1 MIRSVSFFCALVV
14 WFLSADAAR
23 AAEARAPPGT
33 SVVPSTREQVT
44 LTFAPA
50 VKTAAPA
57 VVNIYTRRVVQTQS
71 TPLFNDPFF
80 RRFFGN
86 DMNSLFGLPREQVQN
101 SLGSGVI
108 VKSDGIVITNH
119 HVVENADEITVVF
132 TDRREFEAT
141 LVGTDERSDLAVL
154 RLNDVTG
161 PLPSLDLSDSENV
174 EVGDMVLAI
183 GNPFGVGQTVTSG
196 IVSALARTTVGIS
209 DYRSFI
215 QTDAAINPGNS
226 GGALITSDGRLVGIN
241 TAIYSRDGSNVGIG
255 FAIPATMVRTVLLS
269 ILKDGRAV
277 RPWLGASGK
286 NITSELAKG
295 LGLSRPV
302 GVIVD
307 RVVAGSPAARAGLSV
322 GDIIQDVDGRSISDT
337 EELRYRLAT
346 LPVGGNAK
354 LGTLR
359 DGAMRAVNVALEAP
373 PETPVRQETKLGG
386 RQPFSGAKVANLNPA
401 LAEELGREYVEPS
414 VIILEVGRGSIASR
428 FVRPGDIIW
437 VVNDESVK
445 SVHDLL
451 RLATDES
458 APWAVTLNR
467 NGRAVQFQVG
477 R

>member
-1 MIRSVSFFCALVV
+1 MMRVIGFFCVLMLLGAHGKAV
-14 WFLSADAAR
+14 WAAD
-23 AAEARAPPGT
+23 
-33 SVVPSTREQVT
+33 SVVPSSREQVT
-44 LTFAPA
+44 LTFAPV
-50 VKTAAPA
+50 VKKAAPA
-57 VVNIYTRRVVQTQS
+57 VVNIYTRRVVRSQN

-80 RRFFGN
+80 RRFFGD
-86 DMNSLFGLPREQVQN
+86 DMNSLFGMPREQVQN

-108 VKSDGIVITNH
+108 VQSNGIVITNY
-119 HVVENADEITVVF
+119 HVVGDADEITVVL
-132 TDRREFEAT
+132 TDRREYDAE
-141 LVGTDERSDLAVL
+141 LVGSDERSDLAVL
-154 RLNDVTG
+154 RLKDVTES
-161 PLPSLDLSDSENV
+161 LPSLGLSDSENV

-241 TAIYSRDGSNVGIG
+241 TAIYSKDGGNVGIG

-277 RPWLGASGK
+277 RPWLGATGK
-286 NITSELAKG
+286 NITSDLAKG
-295 LGLSRPV
+295 LGLSRPM

-307 RVVAGSPAARAGLSV
+307 RIVARSPAARAGLTV
-322 GDIIQDVDGRSISDT
+322 GDIIQDVDGRTVADI

-346 LPVGGNAK
+346 LPVGGQAR

-359 DGAMRAVNVALEAP
+359 DGEERTVNVALEAP
-373 PETPVRQETKLGG
+373 PEIPARKETALSG
-386 RQPFSGAKVANLNPA
+386 RQPFSGSKVANLNPA
-401 LAEELGREYVEPS
+401 LAEELGREYVEPG
-414 VIILEVGRGSIASR
+414 VIILEVARGTIASR
-428 FVRPGDIIW
+428 FVRPGDIVW
-437 VVNDESVK
+437 VVNDEPVK
-445 SVHDLL
+445 SVDDLL
-451 RLATDES
+451 RLATEAA

-467 NGRAVQFQVG
+467 NGQAIQFQAN

>member
-1 MIRSVSFFCALVV
+1 MLIG
-14 WFLSADAAR
+14 AA
-23 AAEARAPPGT
+23 AIAQP
-33 SVVPSTREQVT
+33 VVPTSREKVI
-44 LTFAPA
+44 LTFAPV
-50 VKTAAPA
+50 VKKSAPA
-57 VVNIYTRRVVQTQS
+57 VVNIYTRRVVRAQN

-80 RRFFGN
+80 RRFFGD
-86 DMNSLFGLPREQVQN
+86 DMNSLFGMPREQVQN

-108 VKSDGIVITNH
+108 VQSDGVVITNH
-119 HVVENADEITVVF
+119 HVVGGADEITVVL
-132 TDRREFEAT
+132 TDRREYDAE
-141 LVGTDERSDLAVL
+141 LVGSDERSDLAVL
-154 RLNDVTG
+154 RLKDVTE
-161 PLPSLDLSDSENV
+161 PLPALGLSDSENV

-241 TAIYSRDGSNVGIG
+241 TAIYSRDGGNVGIG

-286 NITSELAKG
+286 SITSDLAKG

-307 RVVAGSPAARAGLSV
+307 RVVARSPAARAGLSV
-322 GDIIQDVDGRSISDT
+322 GDIIQDVDGRPVTDT
-337 EELRYRLAT
+337 QELRYRLAT
-346 LPVGGNAK
+346 LPVGGTAR

-359 DGAMRAVNVALEAP
+359 DGANRVVNVALEAP
-373 PETPVRQETKLGG
+373 PEIPARRETQLEG

-401 LAEELGREYVEPS
+401 LAEELGREYVEPG
-414 VIILEVGRGSIASR
+414 VIVLDVGEGSIASR

-437 VVNDESVK
+437 AVNEESVK
-445 SVHDLL
+445 SVAGLL
-451 RLATDES
+451 RLATEES
-458 APWAVTLNR
+458 APWALTLNR
-467 NGRAVQFQVG
+467 NGQALQLQVG

>member
-1 MIRSVSFFCALVV
+1 MIRLVNFFCILIAWSMTV
-14 WFLSADAAR
+14 SAAS
-23 AAEARAPPGT
+23 AAEAGA

-44 LTFAPA
+44 MTFAPA
-50 VKTAAPA
+50 VNKAAPA
-57 VVNIYTRRVVQTQS
+57 VVNIYTRRVVRSQN

-80 RRFFGN
+80 RRFFGD

-108 VKSDGIVITNH
+108 VKSDGIVITNY
-119 HVVENADEITVVF
+119 HVVEDADEITVVL
-132 TDRREFEAT
+132 TDRREYEAE

-154 RLNDVTG
+154 RMKDVTTS
-161 PLPSLDLSDSENV
+161 LPSLDLSDSENV

-255 FAIPATMVRTVLLS
+255 FAIPATMVRTVLTS
-269 ILKDGRAV
+269 ILKEGRAV

-286 NITSELAKG
+286 NITSDLAKS
-295 LGLSRPV
+295 LGLERPT

-322 GDIIQDVDGRSISDT
+322 GDVIQDIEGRPVGDT

-346 LPVGGNAK
+346 LPVGGKAK

-359 DGAMRAVNVALEAP
+359 SGAKRAVNVALEAP
-373 PETPVRQETKLGG
+373 PETPARRETLLEG
-386 RQPFSGAKVANLNPA
+386 RQPFSGSKVANLNPA
-401 LAEELGREYVEPS
+401 LSEELGREYVEPS
-414 VIILEVGRGSIASR
+414 VIVLEVVRGSIASR
-428 FVRPGDIIW
+428 FVKPGDIIW
-437 VVNDESVK
+437 AVNEESLK
-445 SVHDLL
+445 SVDDLL
-451 RLATDES
+451 RLATEES
-458 APWAVTLNR
+458 APWTLTLNR
-467 NGRAVQFQVG
+467 NGQALQIRVG